1 MKALRAI
8 SRVLS
13 SSSSHL
19 PPTSK
24 ILSSHLYR
32 SCLPRSFAARA
43 LRQTPAPAPA
53 DSDADLPS
61 ADFDSSSFS
70 IPTQAPTAPKKLIW
84 DEAHRARADEV
95 LYGKPA
101 AQSRSQP
108 EVVEDDEEFEER
120 ERATRLARALLE
132 ASLCL
137 PDEEEEEDM
146 VVKEEDQRSL
156 SVGIIGAPNAG
167 KSCLTNFMVKLWLFY
182 ALDLRLIVA
191 LSYVQLLLF
200 RWLLAT
206 DVVGVGRNGI

>member
-84 DEAHRARADEV
+84 
-95 LYGKPA
+95 
-101 AQSRSQP
+101 
-108 EVVEDDEEFEER
+108 
-120 ERATRLARALLE
+120 
-132 ASLCL
+132 
-137 PDEEEEEDM
+137 
-146 VVKEEDQRSL
+146 
-156 SVGIIGAPNAG
+156 
-167 KSCLTNFMVKLWLFY
+167 
-182 ALDLRLIVA
+182 
-191 LSYVQLLLF
+191 
-200 RWLLAT
+200 
-206 DVVGVGRNGI
+206 